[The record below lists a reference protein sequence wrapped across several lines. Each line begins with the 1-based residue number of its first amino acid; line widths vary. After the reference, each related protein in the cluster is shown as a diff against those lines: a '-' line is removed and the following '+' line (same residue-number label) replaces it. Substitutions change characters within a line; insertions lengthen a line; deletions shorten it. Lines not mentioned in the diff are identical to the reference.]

1 MNPARDRRPVGR
13 PRPAA
18 AAGIPGPQEETHM
31 NPKGIVLVVDDD
43 PDIVATSRIILE
55 SNGYEVQTASNS
67 QEALDILARVKPDV
81 MLLDVMMASDTE
93 GFDLAF
99 KLREDP
105 EFKDLPIIML
115 TAFLDKVRTEGPG
128 PFEFILGEQWPV
140 EWLFEKPLDTKKLL
154 AKIEAILKSKQGSPV
169 I

>member
-1 MNPARDRRPVGR
+1 MNS
-13 PRPAA
+13 
-18 AAGIPGPQEETHM
+18 
-31 NPKGIVLVVDDD
+31 KGVILVVDDD

-67 QEALDILARVKPDV
+67 HEAMEILARIKPDV

-105 EFKDLPIIML
+105 DFKDLPIIML
-115 TAFLDKVRTEGPG
+115 TAFLDKVRAEGPG

-154 AKIEAILKSKQGSPV
+154 AKIDAILKSRQGSPA
-169 I
+169 

>member
-1 MNPARDRRPVGR
+1 M
-13 PRPAA
+13 
-18 AAGIPGPQEETHM
+18 ES
-31 NPKGIVLVVDDD
+31 KGLILVVDDD

-55 SNGYEVQTASNS
+55 GNGYEVLTASNGK
-67 QEALDILARVKPDV
+67 EALERLSRVKPDL

-99 KLREDP
+99 RLKEDP

-115 TAFLDKVRTEGPG
+115 TAFLDKVRTEGAG
-128 PFEFILGEQWPV
+128 PFEFILGEPWPV

-154 AKIEAILKSKQGSPV
+154 AKIEAIFKAKKVVPGS
-169 I
+169 

>member
-1 MNPARDRRPVGR
+1 M
-13 PRPAA
+13 
-18 AAGIPGPQEETHM
+18 
-31 NPKGIVLVVDDD
+31 VDDD
-43 PDIVATSRIILE
+43 PDIVATSRIVLE
-55 SNGYEVQTASNS
+55 SNGYEVQTAANS
-67 QEALDILARVKPDV
+67 KEALDILSRVRPDV

-99 KLREDP
+99 KLRQDP

-154 AKIEAILKSKQGSPV
+154 AKIQAILKAKQGSQV
-169 I
+169 G

>member
-1 MNPARDRRPVGR
+1 MD
-13 PRPAA
+13 
-18 AAGIPGPQEETHM
+18 T
-31 NPKGIVLVVDDD
+31 KGLILVVDDD

-55 SNGYEVQTASNS
+55 SNGYEVRTAASGK
-67 QEALDILARVKPDV
+67 EAMDLLSRCKPDL

-99 KLREDP
+99 RLKADP
-105 EFKDLPIIML
+105 EFKGLPIIML
-115 TAFLDKVRTEGPG
+115 TAFLEKVRTEGPG

-154 AKIEAILKSKQGSPV
+154 AKIEAIFKTRKIVPSN
-169 I
+169 

>member
-1 MNPARDRRPVGR
+1 M
-13 PRPAA
+13 
-18 AAGIPGPQEETHM
+18 ES
-31 NPKGIVLVVDDD
+31 KGLILVVDDD

-55 SNGYEVQTASNS
+55 GNGYEVHTASNGK
-67 QEALDILARVKPDV
+67 EALGLLSRIKPDL

-99 KLREDP
+99 KLKEDP

-115 TAFLDKVRTEGPG
+115 TAFLDKVRTEGAG
-128 PFEFILGEQWPV
+128 PFEFILGERWPV

-154 AKIEAILKSKQGSPV
+154 AKIEAIFKARKIVPSG
-169 I
+169 

>member
-1 MNPARDRRPVGR
+1 MDS
-13 PRPAA
+13 
-18 AAGIPGPQEETHM
+18 
-31 NPKGIVLVVDDD
+31 KGFVLVVDDD
-43 PDIVATSRIILE
+43 PDIVATSRIVLE
-55 SNGYEVQTASNS
+55 SNGYEVQTAANGK
-67 QEALDILARVKPDV
+67 EALDILARVKPDV

-99 KLREDP
+99 KLRQDP

-140 EWLFEKPLDTKKLL
+140 EWMFEKPLDTKKLL
-154 AKIEAILKSKQGSPV
+154 AKIEAILKSRQGAPG
-169 I
+169 

>member
-1 MNPARDRRPVGR
+1 MN
-13 PRPAA
+13 
-18 AAGIPGPQEETHM
+18 T
-31 NPKGIVLVVDDD
+31 KGLILVVDDD

-55 SNGYEVQTASNS
+55 SNGYEVQTASS
-67 QEALDILARVKPDV
+67 GKEAMALLSRCKPDL

-99 KLREDP
+99 RLKEDP
-105 EFKDLPIIML
+105 EFKGLPIIML
-115 TAFLDKVRTEGPG
+115 TAFLEKVRTEGPG

-154 AKIEAILKSKQGSPV
+154 AKIEAIFKNRKIVPSN
-169 I
+169 

>member
-1 MNPARDRRPVGR
+1 MDGLGFVNTLA
-13 PRPAA
+13 RPATGRGDA
-18 AAGIPGPQEETHM
+18 ELM
-31 NPKGIVLVVDDD
+31 NTKGLILVVDDD
-43 PDIVATSRIILE
+43 PDIVAASRIILE
-55 SNGYEVQTASNS
+55 GNGYEVQTASS
-67 QEALDILARVKPDV
+67 GKEALELLARGKPDL

-99 KLREDP
+99 KLKEDP

-154 AKIEAILKSKQGSPV
+154 ARIEAIFRTRKIVPGS
-169 I
+169 

>member
-1 MNPARDRRPVGR
+1 MTIKRL
-13 PRPAA
+13 
-18 AAGIPGPQEETHM
+18 I
-31 NPKGIVLVVDDD
+31 LVVDDD

-55 SNGYEVQTASNS
+55 SHGYEVQTASS
-67 QEALDILARVKPDV
+67 GREAMDLLARCKPDL

-99 KLREDP
+99 KLKEDP

-115 TAFLDKVRTEGPG
+115 TAFLEKVRTEGPG

-140 EWLFEKPLDTKKLL
+140 EWLFEKPLDTRKLL
-154 AKIEAILKSKQGSPV
+154 ARIEAILRAKKEA
-169 I
+169 

>member
-1 MNPARDRRPVGR
+1 MDS
-13 PRPAA
+13 
-18 AAGIPGPQEETHM
+18 
-31 NPKGIVLVVDDD
+31 KGFVLVVDDD
-43 PDIVATSRIILE
+43 PDIVATSRIVLE
-55 SNGYEVQTASNS
+55 SNGYEVQTAANGK
-67 QEALDILARVKPDV
+67 EALDILARVKPDV

-99 KLREDP
+99 KLRQDP

-140 EWLFEKPLDTKKLL
+140 EWMFEKPLDTKKLL
-154 AKIEAILKSKQGSPV
+154 AKIEAILKSKQGAPAG
-169 I
+169 

>member
-1 MNPARDRRPVGR
+1 MD
-13 PRPAA
+13 
-18 AAGIPGPQEETHM
+18 T
-31 NPKGIVLVVDDD
+31 KGLILVVDDD

-55 SNGYEVQTASNS
+55 GNGYEVRTASNGK
-67 QEALDILARVKPDV
+67 EALDLLSQCKPDL

-99 KLREDP
+99 KLKEDP
-105 EFKDLPIIML
+105 EFRGLPIIML

-154 AKIEAILKSKQGSPV
+154 AKIEAIFKARKIVPSG
-169 I
+169 

>member
-1 MNPARDRRPVGR
+1 MMN
-13 PRPAA
+13 
-18 AAGIPGPQEETHM
+18 T
-31 NPKGIVLVVDDD
+31 KGLIVVVDDD

-55 SNGYEVQTASNS
+55 SNGYEVQTASS
-67 QEALDILARVKPDV
+67 GREAMDLLARCKPDL

-99 KLREDP
+99 KLKEDP
-105 EFKDLPIIML
+105 EFKNLPIIML
-115 TAFLDKVRTEGPG
+115 TAFLEKVRTEGPG

-154 AKIEAILKSKQGSPV
+154 AKIEAIFKARKIVPSG
-169 I
+169 

>member
-1 MNPARDRRPVGR
+1 M
-13 PRPAA
+13 
-18 AAGIPGPQEETHM
+18 TS
-31 NPKGIVLVVDDD
+31 KGLILVVDDD

-55 SNGYEVQTASNS
+55 SNGYEVRTASS
-67 QEALDILARVKPDV
+67 GREAMDLLARCKPDL

-99 KLREDP
+99 KLKEDP
-105 EFKDLPIIML
+105 EFKNLPIIML
-115 TAFLDKVRTEGPG
+115 TAFLEKVRTEGPG

-154 AKIEAILKSKQGSPV
+154 AKIEAIFKTRKIVPSN
-169 I
+169 

>member
-1 MNPARDRRPVGR
+1 MDS
-13 PRPAA
+13 
-18 AAGIPGPQEETHM
+18 
-31 NPKGIVLVVDDD
+31 KGFVLVVDDD
-43 PDIVATSRIILE
+43 PDIVATSRIVLE
-55 SNGYEVQTASNS
+55 SNGYEVQTAANS
-67 QEALDILARVKPDV
+67 KEALDILSRVKPDV

-99 KLREDP
+99 KLRQDP

-154 AKIEAILKSKQGSPV
+154 AKIEAILKSKQGAPAG
-169 I
+169 

>member
-1 MNPARDRRPVGR
+1 
-13 PRPAA
+13 
-18 AAGIPGPQEETHM
+18 M

>member
-1 MNPARDRRPVGR
+1 M
-13 PRPAA
+13 
-18 AAGIPGPQEETHM
+18 ES
-31 NPKGIVLVVDDD
+31 KGLILVVDDD

-55 SNGYEVQTASNS
+55 GNGYEVHTASNGK
-67 QEALDILARVKPDV
+67 EALDLLSRVKPDL

-99 KLREDP
+99 RLKEDP

-115 TAFLDKVRTEGPG
+115 TAFLDKVRTEGAG
-128 PFEFILGEQWPV
+128 PFEFIMGEPWPV

-154 AKIEAILKSKQGSPV
+154 AKIEAIFKAKKIVPGS
-169 I
+169 

>member
-1 MNPARDRRPVGR
+1 MN
-13 PRPAA
+13 
-18 AAGIPGPQEETHM
+18 T
-31 NPKGIVLVVDDD
+31 KGLILVVDDD

-55 SNGYEVQTASNS
+55 SNGYEVRTASS
-67 QEALDILARVKPDV
+67 GKEAMDLLSRCKPDL

-99 KLREDP
+99 RLKEDP
-105 EFKDLPIIML
+105 EFKGLPIIML
-115 TAFLDKVRTEGPG
+115 TAFLEKVRTEGPG

-154 AKIEAILKSKQGSPV
+154 AKIEAIFKTRKIVPSN
-169 I
+169 

>member
-1 MNPARDRRPVGR
+1 MSAGRRGDARRLAAAIEPDRRRRHTV
-13 PRPAA
+13 
-18 AAGIPGPQEETHM
+18 M
-31 NPKGIVLVVDDD
+31 DSKGFVLVVDDD

-55 SNGYEVQTASNS
+55 SNGYEVQTASS
-67 QEALDILARVKPDV
+67 GKEALEILARVKPDV

-99 KLREDP
+99 KLRQDP

-154 AKIEAILKSKQGSPV
+154 AKIEAILKAKQGSPV
-169 I
+169 G

>member
-1 MNPARDRRPVGR
+1 M
-13 PRPAA
+13 
-18 AAGIPGPQEETHM
+18 ES
-31 NPKGIVLVVDDD
+31 KGLILVVDDD

-55 SNGYEVQTASNS
+55 GNGYEVKTASNGK
-67 QEALDILARVKPDV
+67 EALSVLDGCQPDL
-81 MLLDVMMASDTE
+81 MLLDVMMASETE

-99 KLREDP
+99 KLKEDP
-105 EFKDLPIIML
+105 RFKELPIIML

-154 AKIEAILKSKQGSPV
+154 AKIEAIFKAKEINPV
-169 I
+169 G

>member
-1 MNPARDRRPVGR
+1 MRG
-13 PRPAA
+13 PAA
-18 AAGIPGPQEETHM
+18 DARRSGPQEEAQRM
-31 NPKGIVLVVDDD
+31 DSKGFILVVDDD

-55 SNGYEVQTASNS
+55 SNGYEVQTAHNGK
-67 QEALDILARVKPDV
+67 EALEILGRVKPDV

-105 EFKDLPIIML
+105 EYKDLPIIML

-154 AKIEAILKSKQGSPV
+154 AKIEAILKSKHGSPV
-169 I
+169 G

>member
-1 MNPARDRRPVGR
+1 MMN
-13 PRPAA
+13 
-18 AAGIPGPQEETHM
+18 T
-31 NPKGIVLVVDDD
+31 KGLILVVDDD

-55 SNGYEVQTASNS
+55 SNGYEVQTASS
-67 QEALDILARVKPDV
+67 GREAMDLLARCKPDL

-99 KLREDP
+99 KLKEDP
-105 EFKDLPIIML
+105 EFKNLPIIML

-154 AKIEAILKSKQGSPV
+154 AKIEAIFKARKIVPSG
-169 I
+169 